1 MNPVL
6 LCLVAAGAA
15 AVARLGFLGEAPN
28 RLVSGAPLML
38 WQVVSPSLGAGIGL
52 LGIGL
57 LIAAFLPPRRLVH
70 GAVIGATALLL
81 LLILLAAGQAATAL
95 AAISPRAARTS
106 LGAGFWIVAFCAA
119 LAMIDGLQRLK
130 AGPAARLALAAL
142 LLALVAAL
150 ALAGCFDA
158 LSIWREYA
166 IRRAAF
172 RSEFLRHCLLV
183 LGALVPALAL
193 GVPLGLWAARQDR
206 IAAPLFAILNFVQTV
221 PSIALFGLLIA
232 PLSALGLAGI
242 GVLPAI
248 IALTLYALLP
258 VVRNMHAGITGIDR
272 AVIETALGMGMTGR
286 QIFWQVELPLG
297 MPIFLAGLRI
307 VLVQAIGLACIAA
320 LIGAGGFG
328 IFIFQG
334 IGQYAVDLVLLGAV
348 PVIFLALAAD
358 FLVSLLIALVPGR
371 VA

>member
-1 MNPVL
+1 
-6 LCLVAAGAA
+6 
-15 AVARLGFLGEAPN
+15 
-28 RLVSGAPLML
+28 
-38 WQVVSPSLGAGIGL
+38 
-52 LGIGL
+52 
-57 LIAAFLPPRRLVH
+57 
-70 GAVIGATALLL
+70 
-81 LLILLAAGQAATAL
+81 
-95 AAISPRAARTS
+95 
-106 LGAGFWIVAFCAA
+106 
-119 LAMIDGLQRLK
+119 
-130 AGPAARLALAAL
+130 
-142 LLALVAAL
+142 
-150 ALAGCFDA
+150 
-158 LSIWREYA
+158 
-166 IRRAAF
+166 
-172 RSEFLRHCLLV
+172 
-183 LGALVPALAL
+183 VPALAL